1 MEADYYNIF
10 EPENKSDLP
19 LTHHFMLRRL
29 KVKLAEMRV
38 KDRFSRSARHQSK
51 AYLQKNNHKPITGIV
66 EQEEKSI

>member
-1 MEADYYNIF
+1 
-10 EPENKSDLP
+10 
-19 LTHHFMLRRL
+19 MLRRL